1 MTDSLWL
8 RTLGPVSWRR
18 VLLTAWVMAAVACLL
33 AAWWFDNWF
42 PSLSAER
49 PLAANVVAGL
59 ALIPAE
65 FFAGYVVI
73 NAVVRRNRER
83 RWATVAEELTE
94 AIGEKWNNL
103 RGLLIGLFW
112 VDQTEEVLDRIA
124 AAERMWRELEDQ
136 ERALAE
142 RVNAGLPVEWEV
154 PDDLDEILGGV
165 AEVWFTM
172 WAAGSPQDRQAW
184 HRRLIAVL
192 LPRLGVDDPQ
202 LTAAARRLVDTLSDF
217 DDLLASL
224 SDHNA
229 FIEDEPWPW
238 EMTDDEV
245 VPLVVGLA
253 EGQLADLAALR
264 QLVDLAGESVRR
276 GDHLMRLMQQ
286 QRG

>member
-1 MTDSLWL
+1 MF
-8 RTLGPVSWRR
+8 WRR
-18 VLLTAWVMAAVACLL
+18 VLLAVWVMVAVACLL

-65 FFAGYVVI
+65 FFVGYVVI

-83 RWATVAEELTE
+83 RWAMVVEELTE

-112 VDQTEEVLDRIA
+112 ADRIEEVFDRIA
-124 AAERMWRELEDQ
+124 AAERMWRELDVQ

-142 RVNAGLPVEWEV
+142 RVDVGLPVEWEV
-154 PDDLDEILGGV
+154 PDGLDEILGGI

-172 WAAGSPQDRQAW
+172 WAAGSPHDRQAW
-184 HRRLIAVL
+184 QRRLVAVL

-202 LTAAARRLVDTLSDF
+202 LAAAARRLVDTLSDF

-229 FIEDEPWPW
+229 FTEDEPWPW
-238 EMTDDEV
+238 EMTDYDV

-253 EGQLADLAALR
+253 EGQLADLADLR
-264 QLVDLAGESVRR
+264 QLVDLAAESVRR
-276 GDHLMRLMQQ
+276 GDHLERLLQQ